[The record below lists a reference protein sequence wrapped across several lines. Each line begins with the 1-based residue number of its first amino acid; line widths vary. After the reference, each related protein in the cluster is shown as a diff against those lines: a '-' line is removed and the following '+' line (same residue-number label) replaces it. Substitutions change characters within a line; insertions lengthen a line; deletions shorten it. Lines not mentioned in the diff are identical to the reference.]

1 MHQRGRLLAI
11 LEYGGRLYLR
21 QLWEGNSI
29 VGDRMNSALS
39 DRSVLKVAEIE
50 KEQLKAYRRHAARF
64 IASQATDAV
73 DCAELLDMLGIEA
86 SEGK

>member
-1 MHQRGRLLAI
+1 MA
-11 LEYGGRLYLR
+11 
-21 QLWEGNSI
+21 
-29 VGDRMNSALS
+29 GDRMNTALS
-39 DRSVLKVAEIE
+39 DRSVMKVAQIE
-50 KEQLKAYRRHAARF
+50 QEQLKKYRRHAARF